1 MRWVRLVGIV
11 PSAGSGCHPHWA
23 SKLGIE
29 PVWAENGACRR
40 CTPIDMIHA
49 ADPLLLLA
57 GRWLGIASGVLAL
70 LMVAGFIGRWGIR
83 FRLVGITSFTTLLA
97 ISCVAFAVSYSP
109 RLTIAGAVSVPV
121 VYDNGNDLVV
131 AAAPLELS
139 SEAYAPTVEQ
149 VARNLRGSGRS
160 TPDGLVTV
168 RLRRVEPAG
177 AGVSR
182 PVVLAEAQ
190 RDLISG
196 AVSVAGRS
204 AN

>member
-1 MRWVRLVGIV
+1 
-11 PSAGSGCHPHWA
+11 
-23 SKLGIE
+23 
-29 PVWAENGACRR
+29 
-40 CTPIDMIHA
+40 MIQS
-49 ADPLLLLA
+49 ADPILLLA

-70 LMVAGFIGRWGIR
+70 LMVAGFVGRWGIR

-97 ISCVAFAVSYSP
+97 ISCAAFAVSYSP
-109 RLTIAGAVSVPV
+109 RQTIPGAFSVPV
-121 VYDNGNDLVV
+121 VFDNGNDLVV
-131 AAAPLELS
+131 AAAPPELLP
-139 SEAYAPTVEQ
+139 EAFAPTVEQ

-177 AGVSR
+177 VGLSR

-190 RDLISG
+190 RDLIHGS
-196 AVSVAGRS
+196 VSVANVPVDAQAGAGRP